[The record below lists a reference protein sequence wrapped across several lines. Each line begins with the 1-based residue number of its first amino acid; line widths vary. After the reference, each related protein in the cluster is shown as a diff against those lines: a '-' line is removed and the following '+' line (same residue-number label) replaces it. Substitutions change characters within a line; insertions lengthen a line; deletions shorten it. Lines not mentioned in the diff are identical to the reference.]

1 VTDYDRWLEEPYQ
14 SDEEPSSGDV
24 QVIQFGLEIEVTV
37 EDDELHSFAILG
49 IEDRDEALECAEDA
63 AASLGRTFDPARAT
77 DAEIMQLISDAFL
90 PGRIHMPTVLEQLRA
105 MDDDQSREA
114 WE

>member
-1 VTDYDRWLEEPYQ
+1 
-14 SDEEPSSGDV
+14 
-24 QVIQFGLEIEVTV
+24 
-37 EDDELHSFAILG
+37 
-49 IEDRDEALECAEDA
+49 
-63 AASLGRTFDPARAT
+63 
-77 DAEIMQLISDAFL
+77 MQLISDAFL